1 MVSFPIY
8 RMRCAD
14 ISAEDNPDGNWVTAE
29 AMFSGAVTGT
39 VMMVRKKANLIGIF
53 KNTSYK

>member
-1 MVSFPIY
+1 MVYLFPVY

-14 ISAEDNPDGNWVTAE
+14 ISAEDAPDGNGVIAE

-39 VMMVRKKANLIGIF
+39 VKMVKTIANLR
-53 KNTSYK
+53 